1 MTSYKFSSDGRRQA
15 LLVGTSMLAVTTMLF
30 SGAAFA
36 QQTNSNVETVTVT
49 GSRVISNGND
59 MPTPVVVVSVEQ
71 LQATTPSDIPDA
83 LNKLPI
89 FDASRSQRT
98 TGGSTINWPGNFLNL
113 RNFGTNR
120 TLVLLDGMRVPATDS
135 SNEVDANTL
144 PQALMQRVDIVTGG
158 ASAVYGSD
166 AVTGVVNF
174 VLDHNFDGLKFSA
187 EGGIST
193 YGDDADHKFGVV
205 WGSDVLGGRGHLEA
219 SFEDYR
225 SDGIS
230 NDFQRPLGHLV
241 PMEMGNG
248 AATGNGTSTGP
259 YHIVLNMR
267 NVNITP
273 GGYISS
279 GPLANMTFVDNGVL
293 GPFVHGVAEN
303 GPNEMGG
310 MGGFSGEG
318 YYLFPGAQ
326 SNPWMLASLKS
337 DQFFTRFDYDLTNN
351 IHAFVMGD
359 IEGSGNYS
367 VSGVQ
372 SFSNMIFASDNAF
385 LPADAKAMLA
395 NAGATSFTMSKAL
408 YNDLGAVSENYT
420 SNVNI
425 FAGLNG
431 TLFGWDWDA
440 HYTHGVTIQHEQSP
454 GTLNLQRL
462 QAAMDA
468 VVNPANGQVVC
479 RVDLTPAGAAAYPG
493 CQPFDAFGPNAD
505 SAAAFNYVTDNIQYS
520 NVNTMDDYGASIS
533 GTVWEGWA
541 GPIKGAL
548 DAEYR
553 RLALETISTDSPTLL
568 VNCAYQNPIT
578 CNPTANPGQHV
589 WNGAVA
595 NLPTVS
601 ETVYEFAAETDI
613 PVLKD
618 LPFIQLFDFNAAARY
633 THYSISGAATTW
645 KLGAVWNVVD
655 DFKLRGTISRDI
667 RAPTLSN
674 LFAPLNVNYSA
685 FTDYLTNV
693 SGNTTVGS
701 QGNPD
706 LKPEVAITNTAGFI
720 YTPSWLSGFSVS
732 ADWYEISIHNVITS
746 ISGGSTTSEQICIA
760 SGGTS
765 PYCALVT
772 RPHPITDTSSDN
784 YPTQVLSESLNSGIT
799 NTHGIDG
806 ELDYNFDLQDMT
818 DDMSGSVM
826 TRLLVSYQ
834 PTILSVSAVPGAPIT
849 NQGGAEGTNG
859 TGSTAAERATFNV
872 GYSKGPWIV
881 NLTERWHSSERPNPN
896 PTLVYVPAEQ
906 SVPQIFYTDMSVSYS
921 FDSFGGSD
929 GNTQAFLTVENL
941 FNQQPTLFI
950 GTGRTGAEGYAYPA
964 SFDEDVIGRYFTAG
978 IRLKL

>member
-1 MTSYKFSSDGRRQA
+1 MTSRTRINSRRRNA
-15 LLVGTSMLAVTTMLF
+15 LLVGTSILAASTMLLAGVAYADDADG
-30 SGAAFA
+30 S
-36 QQTNSNVETVTVT
+36 NSNSNIETVTVT

-59 MPTPVVVVSVEQ
+59 MPTPVTVVTVEQ

-83 LNKLPI
+83 LNKLPV

-120 TLVLLDGMRVPATDS
+120 TLILLDGMRVPATDS

-174 VLDHNFDGLKFSA
+174 VLDHHFDGLKFEA

-193 YGDDADHKFGVV
+193 YGDDADHKFGAV
-205 WGSDVLGGRGHLEA
+205 WGTDVGANGHFEM

-225 SDGIS
+225 SDGIP
-230 NDFQRPLGHLV
+230 NDFQRPLGQLV

-267 NVNITP
+267 NTSITP
-273 GGYISS
+273 GGYIAS

-293 GPFVHGVAEN
+293 GAFVHGTPEN
-303 GPNEMGG
+303 GPNEQGG

-326 SNPWMLASLKS
+326 SNPSMLASLKS
-337 DQFFTRFDYDLTNN
+337 DQFFSRFDYDLTDN
-351 IHAFVMGD
+351 IHAFIMGD

-367 VSGVQ
+367 ISGVQ
-372 SFSNMIFASDNAF
+372 SFTNLTFAADNAF
-385 LPADAKAMLA
+385 LPANAQALL
-395 NAGATSFTMSKAL
+395 NGAGASTFQMSKAL

-420 SNVNI
+420 NSGMLM
-425 FAGLNG
+425 AGLSG
-431 TLFGWDWDA
+431 TLDGFNWDA

-454 GTLNLQRL
+454 GTLNMQRL
-462 QAAMDA
+462 QAATDA
-468 VVNPANGQVVC
+468 VVNPATGQIVC
-479 RVDLTPAGAAAYPG
+479 RVDLTAAGAAAYPG

-505 SAAAFNYVTDNIQYS
+505 SSAAFNYVTDNIQYS
-520 NVNTMDDYGASIS
+520 NVNTMDDFGASID
-533 GTVWEGWA
+533 GTVYDGWA
-541 GPIKGAL
+541 GPIKAAL

-553 RLALETISTDSPTLL
+553 RLALRTISTNSPTQK
-568 VNCAYQNPIT
+568 VDCAYQNPLT
-578 CNPTANPGQHV
+578 CQSSLAV

-618 LPFIQLFDFNAAARY
+618 LPLIQLLDFNAAARY

-645 KLGAVWNVVD
+645 KIGGVWNVVD
-655 DFKLRGTISRDI
+655 DLKLRGTISRDI

-720 YTPSWLSGFSVS
+720 YTPSWLNGFSVS

-746 ISGGSTTSEQICIA
+746 ISGGSATSEQICIA

-765 PYCALVT
+765 PYCGLVT
-772 RPHPITDTSSDN
+772 RPHPLSDTSADN
-784 YPTQVLSESLNSGIT
+784 YPTLVLSESLNSGIT

-806 ELDYNFDLQDMT
+806 EVDYNFDGADVW
-818 DDMSGSVM
+818 SKIPGSFM

-834 PTILSVSAVPGAPIT
+834 PSLLSVTAVPGAPIT
-849 NQGGAEGTNG
+849 NQAGAEGTNG
-859 TGSTAAERATFNV
+859 TGSTAAGRATFNV
-872 GYSKGPWIV
+872 GYSTGPWIV

-896 PTLVYVPAEQ
+896 PTFVYVPAEE
-906 SVPQIFYTDMSVSYS
+906 SVPQIFYTDMSVSYA
-921 FDSFGGSD
+921 FDSFGGD
-929 GNTQAFLTVENL
+929 GNTEAFLTVENL

-978 IRLKL
+978 VRLKL